1 MTLPQI
7 MLSGAS
13 ALFHAKTL
21 SANMTPQTENMN
33 DALGGLGLIHAEAL
47 SFALAE
53 TMPRPDAQAETKK
66 LCAQAIEAGQEL
78 ATIAQAAHTSISPA
92 TFQATEQMG
101 CAPNQARAFSA
112 AVKAL

>member
-1 MTLPQI
+1 MILPQI

-13 ALFHAKTL
+13 ALAHAKTQ

-47 SFALAE
+47 SLALAE
-53 TMPRPDAQAETKK
+53 TMPRPDTQAETKK

-78 ATIAQAAHTSISPA
+78 AEIALAAHPMISSA

-101 CAPNQARAFSA
+101 HAADQAYAFV
-112 AVKAL
+112 AVFKAL